1 MKSIYCNTCP
11 QEKHSSWDGERNM
24 LSLWGY
30 QPARQTLE
38 AVANQPVQNRQSH
51 ASLSVKIRET

>member
-1 MKSIYCNTCP
+1 MVKETC
-11 QEKHSSWDGERNM
+11 SRC
-24 LSLWGY
+24 WGY